1 MNRINGTPQPTSTTQ
16 ALYRVRPPASIALIC
31 SNFIPL
37 QYVGG
42 ECALRYGLKR
52 EVKDKPIADG
62 VDVALLIMQLWS
74 PSDTLLNT
82 RMVSVLRFLQLGSL

>member
-1 MNRINGTPQPTSTTQ
+1 MERLNPPQ
-16 ALYRVRPPASIALIC
+16 LHKLSIVYVCHLSLIH
-31 SNFIPL
+31 SNFMPL

-62 VDVALLIMQLWS
+62 VDVALLLMQLWS

-82 RMVSVLRFLQLGSL
+82 RMVRFH